1 MRKQAGYVAAHLACR
16 HCTCADCAT
25 WPWKVRGRSTSMV
38 LRVAVFTE
46 PIAATSSS
54 YRPGESF
61 IYCLAPHSFNH
72 SQHLWIE
79 RPHASDVHPKQP
91 CRVSLFRYQ
100 TAAEASAYAIPAPV
114 SPHAFLSSPGTPSS
128 QQMSQHRRGIH
139 I

>member
-1 MRKQAGYVAAHLACR
+1 
-16 HCTCADCAT
+16 
-25 WPWKVRGRSTSMV
+25 MV

-46 PIAATSSS
+46 PTAATSSS

-91 CRVSLFRYQ
+91 FFGIRLQLKPQLMPFLLQCRRMHFSLPLVRL
-100 TAAEASAYAIPAPV
+100 
-114 SPHAFLSSPGTPSS
+114 HLSKCRSIDGESTSDVADQAGLGNLPS
-128 QQMSQHRRGIH
+128 
-139 I
+139 